1 MNAPADKAIPES
13 QLAEHWF
20 AAQHEAFERLAALF
34 HASGLKQK
42 DLADR
47 LGKDESQVSRWLK
60 GRRRLTSRAMSDL
73 ARAMDHRFEVH
84 FTDLKAVRPTNRYFD
99 AGQAE
104 AESNWQNSEATPS
117 VRIKPDPDAGAS
129 ASTVT
134 FRRFTA

>member
-1 MNAPADKAIPES
+1 MNASADKAIPES

-20 AAQHEAFERLAALF
+20 AAQHESFERLAALF
-34 HASGLKQK
+34 RASGLKQK

-84 FTDLKAVRPTNRYFD
+84 FTDLKAVQPTNRYFD
-99 AGQAE
+99 ARQAE
-104 AESNWQNSEATPS
+104 AESNWQNSEATPPL
-117 VRIKPDPDAGAS
+117 RNKPDRDAGAS
-129 ASTVT
+129 ASPVT
-134 FRRFTA
+134 IRRVNA